1 MEMKRYLNIVLS
13 IKLLVLA
20 VLGLAV
26 SCVEE
31 PEKENPEYN
40 TSISFASDTVFVS
53 EARGEGQIA
62 YKLKDAD
69 PDFHVYAQSESGWLG
84 EFDCSKNNMIKFSVS
99 ANETGTI
106 RDAVV
111 EVYYS
116 ENQPA
121 AEFVVR
127 QSVHPDTQLPFS
139 IELDEVADM
148 YMKYTVTPKDNE
160 LTYVVSSISKK
171 MYDEQMQN
179 DEVLYDRL
187 VDLFVST
194 AASYGMNL
202 EDFLTQSGQLRQG
215 VHSLEAN
222 NLVPETEYYLIVV
235 GMTSSGEQL
244 TELCKKLVTTKA
256 MAMLDVTFDME
267 YDIAGADVTIS
278 VTPSDNTV
286 PYFFNA
292 LPKSDLDE
300 SGKTLKEISQ
310 EFLDD
315 LIYIYGLMYGIPAE
329 EVVNAIV
336 SYGPDSDKVVVV
348 AETEYVGYAHS
359 LNPKGLINSEVYSEN
374 FTSGAVQPSENV
386 ITVTVDNINVDKADV
401 HIRTSNDDSYVI
413 LVDPASNWKD
423 KSDDELFNELN
434 SSLPLGNFSHKG
446 NLDQTAMNLMAETEY
461 YVISFGYH
469 GGVRTTDVI
478 RYSFTTAAPGSS
490 ENMTFEF
497 SVSDIGYENV
507 KVKVRGN
514 PANSLYFW
522 NIALEVQTEEE
533 IIAGINN
540 LIDQYIGYGY
550 FTSRAD
556 FMHKMGARGEVEELV
571 DGLAP
576 GVSHKIYAV
585 GVDQSTGEFVSD
597 FVYSEPFS
605 TLKPELGNAEITLNC
620 DRYFD
625 GNEVIEKYP
634 EYARAADKVIVKVTA
649 EIKGKATKYYYHI
662 FGGDLT
668 DVEKYPDGLIINNL
682 VTINPNTVPEREIF
696 CPYDEQLTA
705 FGVAVDE
712 KGNFGPVFRHTFKLT
727 RDGVIP
733 VDEFEPISSGKSASV
748 SAIMAKDSFR
758 TIDVKSLKAEKLPE
772 ADFTITGFTK
782 KPDALPFA
790 RDLRTDILKIN

>member
-1 MEMKRYLNIVLS
+1 MKRYLNIASLL
-13 IKLLVLA
+13 KLLVLA
-20 VLGLAV
+20 LSGLAV

-69 PDFHVYAQSESGWLG
+69 PDFQVYAQSESGWLG
-84 EFDCSKNNMIKFSVS
+84 EFDCSKNNMIKFSVDT
-99 ANETGTI
+99 NDTGAI
-106 RDAVV
+106 RDAIV

-116 ENQPA
+116 EKHPA

-139 IELDEVADM
+139 IELNEVTDM
-148 YMKYTVTPKDNE
+148 HLSYTVTPKDSE
-160 LTYVVSSISKK
+160 LTYVVSSITKK

-187 VDLFVST
+187 VDLFTST
-194 AASYGMNL
+194 AARYGMTL

-215 VHSLEAN
+215 VHTLEAN
-222 NLVPETEYYLIVV
+222 DLIPETEYYLIVV
-235 GMTSSGEQL
+235 GMTATGDQL
-244 TELCKKLVTTKA
+244 TDLYKKHVTTEA
-256 MAMLDVTFDME
+256 MAMLDVTFDMD
-267 YDIAGADVTIS
+267 YDIDGADVTIS

-300 SGKTLKEISQ
+300 SGKALKEVSQ
-310 EFLDD
+310 EFIDE
-315 LIYIYGLMYGIPAE
+315 LIYVYGLLYGIPAE
-329 EVVNAIV
+329 EVVNALV
-336 SYGPDSDKVVVV
+336 SHGPDSDKVVVM

-359 LNPKGLINSEVYSEN
+359 LNPKGLINSDVYSKN
-374 FTSGAVQPSENV
+374 FTSGSVPPSDNE
-386 ITVTVDNINVDKADV
+386 ITVSVDNINVDKADV
-401 HIRTSNDDSYVI
+401 HVRTSNDDSYVI

-446 NLDQTAMNLMAETEY
+446 NLDQTAKNLTAETEY
-461 YVISFGYH
+461 YVIVFGYH
-469 GGVRTTDVI
+469 GGVRTTDVV
-478 RYSFTTAAPGSS
+478 RHAFTTATPGSS
-490 ENMTFEF
+490 EDMTFEF
-497 SVSDIGYENV
+497 KVSDIGYADV
-507 KVKVRGN
+507 KVEVTGT
-514 PANSLYFW
+514 PATALYFW
-522 NIALEVQTEEE
+522 NIAMEIQSEEE
-533 IIAGINN
+533 IRVGIDN
-540 LIDQYIGYGY
+540 LIEEYIGYGY
-550 FTSRAD
+550 FTSRAE
-556 FMHKMGARGEVEELV
+556 FMQKMGARGEVEERI
-571 DGLAP
+571 DGLAQ

-585 GVDQSTGEFVSD
+585 GVDQTTGEFVSD
-597 FVYSEPFS
+597 FVFSEPFS
-605 TLKPELGNAEITLNC
+605 TLKPELGDAEISLNC

-634 EYARAADKVIVKVTA
+634 EYARAADKVILKVVAEVKGNA
-649 EIKGKATKYYYHI
+649 KKYYYHI

-668 DVEKYPDGLIINNL
+668 DAEKYPDGLIINNL

-712 KGNFGPVFRHTFKLT
+712 KGNFGPVFRHTFMLT
-727 RDGVIP
+727 RDGVTP
-733 VDEFEPISSGKSASV
+733 VDEFEPVNSGKSASV
-748 SAIMAKDSFR
+748 NSIKTKDSFR
-758 TIDVKSLKAEKLPE
+758 TIDIKSLKSETLPE
-772 ADFTITGFTK
+772 ADFTVTGVTK
-782 KPDALPFA
+782 KPATLPFA
-790 RDLRTDILKIN
+790 RDLSTDVFKIN